1 MKDIKQEGWDEI
13 NANADKDNKKLH
25 DKQLDLDRLYKK
37 TFRTPE
43 GQKVLEHLESITIK
57 QPCWI
62 PGQNHSLGYSRE
74 GQNSIVR
81 EIKKRLERKDI
92 QNNILITL
100 EDKLMNKSKNINF
113 IQMSN
118 LSKKQS
124 LAKIKK
130 SLLALGLK
138 YKPKDS
144 TKK

>member
-43 GQKVLEHLESITIK
+43 GQKVLEHLESITIN

-92 QNNILITL
+92 QNNILITN
-100 EDKLMNKSKNINF
+100 EQFKKYKLYKDVKS
-113 IQMSN
+113 
-118 LSKKQS
+118 
-124 LAKIKK
+124 IKK
-130 SLLALGLK
+130 T
-138 YKPKDS
+138 S
-144 TKK
+144 TSENKRKFVGIRFKIQTK

>member
-43 GQKVLEHLESITIK
+43 GQKVLEHLESITLE

-62 PGQNHSLGYSRE
+62 PGQNHSLGYARE

-92 QNNILITL
+92 
-100 EDKLMNKSKNINF
+100 
-113 IQMSN
+113 
-118 LSKKQS
+118 
-124 LAKIKK
+124 
-130 SLLALGLK
+130 
-138 YKPKDS
+138 
-144 TKK
+144 